1 MTTRRLAAIA
11 VLDVVGYSSMMA
23 ADEEG
28 TLASLKAHRNEVDP
42 ILLNHGCRI
51 VKGTGDGLLVEV
63 PSVVEAV
70 AAAVAVQDLMAER
83 NAALP
88 AGRRMVLRIGIN
100 LGDILVDDDG
110 DVFGDGVNVAAR
122 LESLAEPGGIC
133 VSDSVRTH
141 VEGKLDLD
149 FDDVGAVDVKGIGEP
164 IRAWKVRFDRP
175 ATGAPPPRTERFVA
189 TVAVLPFDNMS
200 GDDDQQY
207 LADGITEDLITSLSH
222 HVELR
227 VVARNSTF
235 AYRGQAVDV
244 RKVAR
249 ELDATHIVE
258 GSVRR
263 AGDRVRITAQ
273 LIEAETGH
281 HIWAERFDRDL
292 ADVFELQDE
301 IVHET
306 AAHVHPAIERVE
318 TEKRTRRSPA
328 ELDAW
333 DLLLRARWHANTNTR
348 DGLEEGIRLAE
359 LALER
364 DPDFIAAHHDLT
376 NWWITVAFNRWPMHG
391 RNAFEENA
399 RHAEAAYRLDPSHPH
414 SLTAMAA
421 AEVWRGN
428 LEHAA
433 DLSNR
438 AYQRSRHGP
447 IVSLVGGIV
456 DLFSGEFDA
465 AVEHFSEAW
474 RAARHEP
481 WRYHIATNQAFSHYL
496 AGRYEPALAWAERG
510 LAVSDYLQL
519 RGVAAAALGQLGRGE
534 EARQHLAH
542 ITIERSG
549 LTAAEFGRNIMW
561 RHQRDIDHYLEGL
574 VKAGMPL

>member
-42 ILLNHGCRI
+42 VLLNRGCRI
-51 VKGTGDGLLVEV
+51 VKATGDGLLVEV

-70 AAAVAVQDLMAER
+70 AAAVEVQELMAER

-88 AGRRMVLRIGIN
+88 EARRMELRIGIN
-100 LGDILVDDDG
+100 LGDILVEDDG

-122 LESLAEPGGIC
+122 LEALAEPGGIC
-133 VSDSVRTH
+133 VSESVRNH
-141 VEGKLDLD
+141 VQGRLDVEFED
-149 FDDVGAVDVKGIGEP
+149 MGQVDVKGLGEP
-164 IRAWKVRFDRP
+164 VEAWKVRVQQPP
-175 ATGAPPPRTERFVA
+175 AGAPPPRTDRYVA

-200 GDDDQQY
+200 HDAEQQY
-207 LADGITEDLITSLSH
+207 LVDGITEDLITSLSH
-222 HVELR
+222 HAELR
-227 VVARNSTF
+227 LVARNSTF

-244 RKVAR
+244 RRIAR

-292 ADVFELQDE
+292 SDVFELQDE
-301 IVHET
+301 IVHEI
-306 AAHVHPAIERVE
+306 AAHIHPAIERVE
-318 TEKRTRRSPA
+318 TEKRAKRSPA

-359 LALER
+359 MALER
-364 DPDFIAAHHDLT
+364 DPEFTGAHHDLA

-399 RHAEAAYRLDPSHPH
+399 RHAAAAIQLDPAHPY

-428 LEHAA
+428 LERAT

-438 AYQRSRHGP
+438 AYERNRHGP
-447 IVSLVGGIV
+447 VVALVAGIV
-456 DLFSGEFDA
+456 DLFSGEFDS
-465 AVEHFSEAW
+465 AVSRFSESW
-474 RAARHEP
+474 RDARHEP
-481 WRYHIATNQAFSHYL
+481 WRYHIATNLAFSHYL
-496 AGRYEPALAWAERG
+496 AGRYEAALAWAERG

-519 RGVAAAALGQLGRGE
+519 RGVAAAALGQLGRVD
-534 EARQHLAH
+534 EARRQLAH
-542 ITIERSG
+542 TMIERPG
-549 LTAAEFGRNIMW
+549 LDAREFGRNIMW
-561 RHQRDIDHYLEGL
+561 KQQRDIDHYLEGL
-574 VKAGMPL
+574 VKAGMPH